1 MAQHNLLG
9 KKGEEAACRY
19 LANNDY
25 RLLSRNWQAGH
36 LELDIVADYFGE
48 LVFVEVKTR
57 TNEDFATAE
66 SAVTLDKMDNLINA
80 AKMYMTY
87 YHLDQPCRFDII
99 TVVGS
104 EGNFSI
110 DHFKNAFTKRSVD
123 ENRKYLHKP
132 RNRYQ

>member
-9 KKGEEAACRY
+9 RKGEEAACRY
-19 LANNDY
+19 LAMNDY

-36 LELDIVADYFGE
+36 HELDIVADDFGE

-57 TNEDFATAE
+57 TNENFASAE
-66 SAVTLDKMDNLINA
+66 SAVTFDKMDNLIA
-80 AKMYMTY
+80 AARMYMAY

-99 TVVGS
+99 TVVGT
-104 EGNFSI
+104 EGNFTI
-110 DHFKNAFTKRSVD
+110 THYKDAFSKRAVD

-132 RNRYQ
+132 RNHNQ